1 MFGDRLCI
9 WFDEQER
16 PLPAGVGSGGV
27 SRLFQKAGSCV
38 GEGTTHAAH
47 NHGCKRKAFFV
58 SPQALVSC
66 GTLVEDPKRYP
77 DSLGCQGGEP
87 IDTWSF
93 FRNTG
98 LSTMT
103 SDGKGGCTPYTSGQ
117 CSGKDP
123 KGNGCRT
130 CAGVVDQCVDSGLPP
145 KFYKVSTFGRIH
157 DDGLPSR
164 NRTDRARPAK
174 DMPALGRQIEAMQRE
189 IMTNGPIHVC
199 VDIFSNFQDT
209 FNEAPLTIYNKT
221 KPPMTGGHCLNIIGW
236 GHDTETNVDYWIIK
250 NSWGEAWGS
259 LGTFRYI
266 RGADLGGIESDV
278 WAGCPAGSNCKLT
291 SAVKLIEND
300 FALASARDSVES
312 RRWKGGYWRELSRPE
327 FMQSRE
333 IKLRIA
339 RAYESV
345 FGEPTTLEIAAST
358 VKRMFTQAGVRGM
371 RIRVEFFTENADT
384 HHESISH
391 YHPSGVQEI
400 VQTQLNV
407 LKEA

>member
-9 WFDEQER
+9 WFDENGK
-16 PLPAGVGSGGV
+16 PLPPTPSIGGS

-47 NHGCKRKAFFV
+47 NHGCKRSAFFV

-66 GTLVEDPKRYP
+66 GTLTEDPNKYP

-103 SDGKGGCTPYTSGQ
+103 SDGKGGCTPYTSGL

-123 KGNGCRT
+123 NGNGCRT
-130 CAGVVDQCVDSGLPP
+130 CAGVIDQCVDTGLPP

-157 DDGLPSR
+157 DHGLSPRSH
-164 NRTDRARPAK
+164 TGEPRPAS
-174 DMPALGRQIEAMQRE
+174 DAAALQRQIQAMQRE
-189 IMTNGPIHVC
+189 IMANGPLHVC

-209 FNEAPLTIYNKT
+209 FNVAPLTIYNKT
-221 KPPMTGGHCLNIIGW
+221 KPPMTGGHCLNIMGW
-236 GHDTETNVDYWIIK
+236 GHDADSGVDYWIIK
-250 NSWGEAWGS
+250 NSWGDAWGS
-259 LGTFRYI
+259 LGAFRYI

-278 WAGCPAGSNCKLT
+278 WAGCPAGSKCKLT
-291 SAVKLIEND
+291 SAVRQVPAD
-300 FALASARDSVES
+300 FSMAEGSVES
-312 RRWKGGYWRELSRPE
+312 RRWKGGYWHEISRDE
-327 FMQSRE
+327 YMASKE
-333 IKLRIA
+333 MKLRIA
-339 RAYESV
+339 HAYEAV
-345 FGEPTTLEIAAST
+345 FGEPTTLEIAAAS
-358 VKRMFTQAGVRGM
+358 VKRMFTQAGVKGM
-371 RIRVEFFTENADT
+371 RIRVEFASGKDDRY
-384 HHESISH
+384 HESTSH

-400 VQTQLNV
+400 VNTRLNIRQ
-407 LKEA
+407 EA